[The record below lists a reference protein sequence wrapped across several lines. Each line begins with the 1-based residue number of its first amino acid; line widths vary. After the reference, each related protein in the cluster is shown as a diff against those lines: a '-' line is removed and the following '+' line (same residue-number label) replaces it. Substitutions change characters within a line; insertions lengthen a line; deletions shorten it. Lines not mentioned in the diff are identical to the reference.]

1 MYGKVMCLAAISSD
15 DPVSPLHKII
25 LPFIIVLKTSE
36 DGKKEVYL
44 YLSWLDRKGW
54 AFRFIS
60 LLATKRTA
68 SYISSTLVLLC
79 SKNGD
84 CISVSPKEDSSGYLA
99 AIGHYVRGDQYL
111 THGKR
116 NIPETPDYSSP
127 FPFLTSPFQFLNIE
141 KEDSPFK

>member
-68 SYISSTLVLLC
+68 SYI
-79 SKNGD
+79 
-84 CISVSPKEDSSGYLA
+84 
-99 AIGHYVRGDQYL
+99 
-111 THGKR
+111 
-116 NIPETPDYSSP
+116 
-127 FPFLTSPFQFLNIE
+127 FLNIGPSLLQ
-141 KEDSPFK
+141 KRRLYICIS